1 MGENGGV
8 GVCIRSGLA
17 GVWVGF
23 ILFWRNMTA
32 YRRSDLVLGL
42 GMGRVR
48 DLGHGIMHYRL
59 TAFSFV

>member
-48 DLGHGIMHYRL
+48 DLGHGI
-59 TAFSFV
+59 TD